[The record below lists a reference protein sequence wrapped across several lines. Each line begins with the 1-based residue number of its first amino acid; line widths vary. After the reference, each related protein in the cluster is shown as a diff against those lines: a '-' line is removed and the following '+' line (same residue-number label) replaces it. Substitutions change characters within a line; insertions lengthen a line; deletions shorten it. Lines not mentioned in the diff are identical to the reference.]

1 MNVTMKKLKN
11 IYYMKRL
18 LLITAVLLTTVSA
31 CVNEDFEESYANP
44 SKISVSSVEKQFT
57 GFLASNRE
65 YVVPSYWNYFVVLRT
80 TVNRYTQAVGWVNST
95 AQYVPGAGLVSNR
108 WDNYYGFL
116 AQYRELEKI
125 YSQLPPADQADKRIF
140 MIAATIYLY
149 DHTQKVVD
157 LHGDIPFS
165 EAGMLSKNGGDY
177 EASLPKFDDAETIY
191 TTMLDDLKAFADEL
205 NDIAVPTGIQ
215 TGFTTQDIINNG
227 DIEKWKMYCN
237 SLRLRMLMRVSDVGS
252 FQSRASSEI
261 ASIVA
266 DPASFPIVT
275 DNEDN
280 IQIDIHDLST
290 SINSKGFRT
299 GLEDWNGNIAGKAMI
314 DQLKNTSD
322 PRLRVLFEP
331 GANAGGSYAGLDQ
344 TLPAADQQQLADG
357 GTISI
362 YNRSTLSR
370 NEYFPGILVTA
381 AEVNLLLAE
390 YYLNAGNDA
399 QAETAY
405 TTAIEQSIAQY
416 YQIRALSND
425 NTSGSV
431 AAVTD
436 AEILT
441 YQLGP
446 SVNWN
451 LAGSAAEKLRLIAV
465 QKWLHFNVV
474 QPIEGWAELRRL
486 DLPNF
491 TFQADNS
498 NAQKLPPSRWLYAA
512 SENTYNTENYNMVR
526 QSDNLT
532 TKIFWDVQ

>member
-11 IYYMKRL
+11 IYHMKRL
-18 LLITAVLLTTVSA
+18 LLITAILLTTVSA

-44 SKISVSSVEKQFT
+44 SKISVSSVEKQFA

-125 YSQLPPADQADKRIF
+125 YAQLPAADQADKRIF

-177 EASLPKFDDAETIY
+177 EASLAKFDDAETIY
-191 TTMLDDLKAFADEL
+191 TTMLDGLKTFAGEL
-205 NDIAVPTGIQ
+205 NDIDVPTGIQ
-215 TGFTTQDIINNG
+215 TGFNTQDIINNG

-261 ASIVA
+261 ASILA
-266 DPASFPIVT
+266 DPAAFPIVT
-275 DNEDN
+275 DNMDN

-290 SINSKGFRT
+290 PINSRGFRT
-299 GLEDWNGNIAGKAMI
+299 GLEDWNGNLAGKTMI

-331 GANAGGSYAGLDQ
+331 GANAGGSYTGLDQ
-344 TLPAADQQQLADG
+344 TLPAANQQQLADG
-357 GTISI
+357 GTVSI
-362 YNRSTLSR
+362 YNPSTLSR

-416 YQIRALSND
+416 YEIRELSND

-431 AAVTD
+431 AVVTD

-441 YQLGP
+441 YQLNP
-446 SVNWN
+446 SVNWD
-451 LAGSAAEKLRLIAV
+451 LAGTAAEKLRLIAV
-465 QKWLHFNVV
+465 QQERLIIILIRQPLIDGIHAQIVIQTWL
-474 QPIEGWAELRRL
+474 ALKARLRHIR
-486 DLPNF
+486 F
-491 TFQADNS
+491 CNS
-498 NAQKLPPSRWLYAA
+498 FK
-512 SENTYNTENYNMVR
+512 
-526 QSDNLT
+526 
-532 TKIFWDVQ
+532 